1 MGGSVIDILNT
12 YTDFYKNIPLENY
25 ICNFFCEC
33 EVEYYSPLNLALFP
47 STGNLQE
54 IFLLIFVSPSTQ
66 QQHSVELVYSKP
78 SEVIGGNHIFCRTTE
93 TNLQS
98 PNQKQSSLL
107 YSDSFLGSRD
117 FMGERS
123 QLWQRYLFLVSI
135 LGGKNLQ
142 EFSNVTFMLQTLQYF
157 DIENVVRGKEY
168 VQISKNLLNVYIR
181 KVLLASSLST
191 FLLLLFDIIR
201 GTLN

>member
-1 MGGSVIDILNT
+1 MCKGFPYSVFALNKYFSLQYPAPCGGSVIDILNT
-12 YTDFYKNIPLENY
+12 HTDFYKSIPLENY

-33 EVEYYSPLNLALFP
+33 EDDIIPLNLALFP

-66 QQHSVELVYSKP
+66 QQHSVELVHTKP
-78 SEVIGGNHIFCRTTE
+78 SEVIGGNHIFCRTIE
-93 TNLQS
+93 ANLQS

-123 QLWQRYLFLVSI
+123 QL
-135 LGGKNLQ
+135 
-142 EFSNVTFMLQTLQYF
+142 
-157 DIENVVRGKEY
+157 
-168 VQISKNLLNVYIR
+168 
-181 KVLLASSLST
+181 
-191 FLLLLFDIIR
+191 
-201 GTLN
+201 